1 MSPDV
6 RALQMLGL
14 ARRAGR
20 IESGEFSTEKAVRYR
35 KAQLVIVANDASENT
50 KKNFSSLCAF
60 YKVPIRIFST
70 KEELGHA
77 IGQEMRASAAV
88 TDENFARA
96 LEKMLTD
103 GDVVRTPDEDYN
115 GGRKHG
121 RYES

>member
-20 IESGEFSTEKAVRYR
+20 IESGEFSTEKAVRFR

-103 GDVVRTPDEDYN
+103 DDVVRTPDEDYN